1 MWRTFAQAKMLEGVV
16 RGLFASATTIMFN
29 LWLLQEPLNAEEQ
42 ANPRTM
48 NLYNRIGALNVCIY
62 REAGV
67 PFDKATAIAG
77 ETLAQTVKGVN
88 GGRISQISGKALS
101 IEELRRGTI
110 NSVVLGSV
118 EICPDQ
124 VPLAIREKV
133 KSVMAARAGDPNKN
147 IIQDNAR
154 NANSVSR
161 NNLGNQENN
170 NAVQSTIDTLP
181 LNPGRLAAL
190 LTVRI
195 ETSGPSGSGTMIKR
209 EGGKYIIGTACHVI
223 EASSP
228 NEEVRII
235 TSDDLSHEAIR
246 SSVEQRKGTDLC
258 TVSFTSNKIY
268 LTPKLASKRT
278 NIGDSIYV
286 AGWSLPGKDI
296 PSSLRAVQGVITGS
310 TPKTGQDG
318 YSLIYTTN
326 APTLPGMSGGPII
339 SENQLIGIHGRAERA
354 PDILSE
360 GKVMA
365 TAYSLGLSIE
375 LLE

>member
-1 MWRTFAQAKMLEGVV
+1 MRTFVQAKIFKGAV
-16 RGLFASATTIMFN
+16 RRLLASSTTIIYN
-29 LWLLQEPLNAEEQ
+29 LWLFETPLNAEEQ
-42 ANPRTM
+42 ANPGAM
-48 NLYNRIGALNVCIY
+48 NLYNRIGAINVCIF
-62 REAGV
+62 RAAGV

-77 ETLAQTVKGVN
+77 ETLAQTIKGVH
-88 GGRISQISGKALS
+88 GGKISQISGNALS
-101 IEELRRGTI
+101 IEELRRGAI

-118 EICPDQ
+118 EICPDE

-133 KSVMAARAGDPNKN
+133 KSVLAARSEAPNKN
-147 IIQDNAR
+147 TFQDNTR
-154 NANSVSR
+154 NEDSVSR
-161 NNLGNQENN
+161 NNRDNQENSY
-170 NAVQSTIDTLP
+170 ADQSNINTLS
-181 LNPGRLAAL
+181 LNPARLAAS

-195 ETSGPSGSGTMIKR
+195 ETSGPSGSGTIIKK
-209 EGGKYIIGTACHVI
+209 EGAQYVIGTACHVI
-223 EASSP
+223 DGSSP

-235 TSDDLSHEAIR
+235 TSDNVSHVAIR

-278 NIGDSIYV
+278 EIGDTIYV

-296 PSSLRAVQGVITGS
+296 PSSLRVIQGVITGS
-310 TPKTGQDG
+310 TQRTGQDG

-326 APTLPGMSGGPII
+326 APTLPGMSGGPIF
-339 SENQLIGIHGRAERA
+339 SKNQLIGMHGRAERA

-375 LLE
+375 LLK